1 MQLLLSIN
9 RWGRRWIA
17 WMVMGA
23 GILVAE
29 VANSTASPTNRKAS
43 PSQRPV
49 PNVQA
54 TNAVRVTDELADSLE
69 QRFRLP
75 PKEQGASFEPT
86 KSSAAI
92 ALRGKDFGGLG
103 GFENIVNGRYS
114 GLGRGGSVGDELV
127 RNMRVS
133 CSLVDHEM
141 ETIPIEND
149 QIRIERV

>member
-1 MQLLLSIN
+1 MQLLLLIN

-29 VANSTASPTNRKAS
+29 VATSTASPTNRKAS

-75 PKEQGASFEPT
+75 PKEQGASFESDNVLRRQVK
-86 KSSAAI
+86 KSWSM
-92 ALRGKDFGGLG
+92 RP
-103 GFENIVNGRYS
+103 RS
-114 GLGRGGSVGDELV
+114 GA
-127 RNMRVS
+127 
-133 CSLVDHEM
+133 
-141 ETIPIEND
+141 T
-149 QIRIERV
+149 